1 MNSNSICFEALN
13 YAVEKHADQYNEKS
27 YERYITHPMRV
38 AEAFGDYPV
47 RQAIAFLHDTVEDT
61 DATIE
66 EITEKFGYT
75 IGEAVNALTRR
86 ENESYYNYIGRCKKN
101 EDARVVKI
109 YDLVD
114 NMNLTRLPVITS
126 RTAER
131 QMKYAKALSI
141 LLDVE
146 N

>member
-1 MNSNSICFEALN
+1 MDNSTCFDALH
-13 YAVEKHADQYNEKS
+13 YAVEKHADQRNEKS
-27 YERYITHPMRV
+27 YEKYIIHPMRV
-38 AEAFGDYPV
+38 AEAFGANPI

-75 IGEAVNALTRR
+75 ISAAVDALTRR
-86 ENESYYNYIGRCKKN
+86 EDENYFDYIKRCKVN
-101 EDARVVKI
+101 EDARMVKI
-109 YDLVD
+109 YDLID
-114 NMNLTRLPVITS
+114 NMNLSRLPVITA

-131 QMKYAKALSI
+131 QMKYAKALAM